1 MKIFQSSFFR
11 AICAII
17 IGILLI
23 QYREQ
28 TLTWITIAI
37 GILFF
42 ISGILS
48 IAEYVSTK
56 KLSDKPEVYDAEG
69 KLISGGPK
77 PHFPILGVASL
88 LLGVILALM
97 TNMFITSLTYIISGV
112 LIIGAIGQFIF
123 LANTSKYASV
133 GFYYWI
139 MPSVI
144 LIVGIIAIVYPT
156 AIATAPLFV
165 IGWCMLLYGVVEC
178 INALKAINCRK
189 QFYRKENSE
198 LKNNK
203 AED

>member
-56 KLSDKPEVYDAEG
+56 KLSDKPEVYDSED
-69 KLISGGPK
+69 KLVSGGPK

-189 QFYRKENSE
+189 QFYRKENTE
-198 LKNNK
+198 LKNNE

>member
-1 MKIFQSSFFR
+1 MKILQSSFFR

-56 KLSDKPEVYDAEG
+56 KLSDKPEVFDSEG

-112 LIIGAIGQFIF
+112 LIIGAISQFIF

-189 QFYRKENSE
+189 QFYRKEDTE

>member
-56 KLSDKPEVYDAEG
+56 KLSDKPEVYNSEG
-69 KLISGGPK
+69 KLVSGGPK

-112 LIIGAIGQFIF
+112 LIMGAIGQFIF

-189 QFYRKENSE
+189 QFYRKENTE
-198 LKNNK
+198 LKNNE

>member
-56 KLSDKPEVYDAEG
+56 KLSDKPEVYDSEG
-69 KLISGGPK
+69 KLVSGGPK

-189 QFYRKENSE
+189 QFYRKENTE
-198 LKNNK
+198 LKNNE

>member
-56 KLSDKPEVYDAEG
+56 KLSDKPEVYNSEG
-69 KLISGGPK
+69 KLVSGGPK

-189 QFYRKENSE
+189 QFYRKENTE
-198 LKNNK
+198 LKNNE

>member
-56 KLSDKPEVYDAEG
+56 KLSDKPEVYDSEG
-69 KLISGGPK
+69 KLVSGGPK
-77 PHFPILGVASL
+77 PHFPILGVSSL

-165 IGWCMLLYGVVEC
+165 IGCCMLLYGVVEC

-189 QFYRKENSE
+189 QFYRKEYTE

>member
-56 KLSDKPEVYDAEG
+56 KLSDKPEVYDSEG
-69 KLISGGPK
+69 KLVSGGPK

-189 QFYRKENSE
+189 QFYRKENTE
-198 LKNNK
+198 LKNNE
-203 AED
+203 AEE

>member
-56 KLSDKPEVYDAEG
+56 KLSDKPEVYDSEG
-69 KLISGGPK
+69 KLVSGGPK

-88 LLGVILALM
+88 LLGVILALL

-189 QFYRKENSE
+189 QFYRKENTE
-198 LKNNK
+198 LKNNE

>member
-56 KLSDKPEVYDAEG
+56 KLSDKPEVYDSEG
-69 KLISGGPK
+69 KLVSGGPK

-189 QFYRKENSE
+189 QFYRKEYTE

>member
-144 LIVGIIAIVYPT
+144 LIVAIIAIVYPT

-189 QFYRKENSE
+189 QFYRKENTE
-198 LKNNK
+198 LKNNE